1 MSIEMLDSLDLE
13 LPVLSGNLVELIQL
27 VSNDDCD
34 LGELSRRL
42 TLDPV
47 LSGRLL
53 RVANSPFFG
62 LQRRIGGVD
71 EAIMVV
77 GMANT
82 RGIVLSA
89 LLVENFKL
97 NTLDPLT
104 LNAYWRHSVGAATA
118 TRVIA
123 SETVLSPIMAF
134 TAGLMHDL
142 GRLVLMTK
150 FPERYQEI
158 LLTGS
163 VQGLHHYQIERAEW
177 GFDHAEVSRRLVES
191 WRLPQEVVDAVAV
204 HHDYEQTHSPLGM
217 VLAVADRY
225 SGAMEKNNP
234 DSFND
239 IPEALLGRIGLTR
252 QNLFDWFEPTCRRAA
267 MFIEMVQLA

>member
-1 MSIEMLDSLDLE
+1 MSIDALEALDLN
-13 LPVLSGNLVELIQL
+13 LPVLSGNLVDLIHL
-27 VSNDDCD
+27 VSSDDCD
-34 LGELSRRL
+34 LAELGQRL

-53 RVANSPFFG
+53 RIANSPFFG
-62 LQRRIGGVD
+62 LQRRIGGVE

-104 LNAYWRHSVGAATA
+104 LNGYWRHSVGAATA

-142 GRLVLMTK
+142 GRLILMTAY
-150 FPERYQEI
+150 PERYQEV
-158 LLTGS
+158 LLRGNLR
-163 VQGLHHYQIERAEW
+163 GLHHYELEREEW
-177 GFDHAEVSRRLVES
+177 GFDHAEVSRRLLES
-191 WRLPQEVVDAVAV
+191 WRLPTEVVEAVGM
-204 HHDYEQTHSPLGM
+204 HHDYEQTHSPLGT

-225 SGAMEKNNP
+225 AGAMEKNNP
-234 DSFND
+234 EVLAE
-239 IPEALLGRIGLTR
+239 IPDRLLTRIGLQK
-252 QNLFDWFEPTCRRAA
+252 QNLFDWFEPTSRRAA

>member
-1 MSIEMLDSLDLE
+1 
-13 LPVLSGNLVELIQL
+13 
-27 VSNDDCD
+27 
-34 LGELSRRL
+34 
-42 TLDPV
+42 
-47 LSGRLL
+47 
-53 RVANSPFFG
+53 
-62 LQRRIGGVD
+62 LQRKIGGVD

-104 LNAYWRHSVGAATA
+104 LNSYWRHSVGAATA

-142 GRLVLMTK
+142 GRLVLMTQ

-163 VQGLHHYQIERAEW
+163 VQGLRHHEIERAEW

-191 WRLPQEVVDAVAV
+191 WRLPAEVVEAVGM
-204 HHDYEQTHSPLGM
+204 HHNYEQTHSPLGT
-217 VLAVADRY
+217 VLAIADRY
-225 SGAMEKNNP
+225 ASAMENNNP
-234 DSFND
+234 EIFHD
-239 IPEALLGRIGLTR
+239 IPEALLTRIGLTR
-252 QNLFDWFEPTCRRAA
+252 DNLFAWFEPTCRRAA

>member
-1 MSIEMLDSLDLE
+1 MSAAALDALDLN

-27 VSNDDCD
+27 VSSDDCD
-34 LGELSRRL
+34 LGALSQRL

-62 LQRRIGGVD
+62 LQRRIGGVE

-123 SETVLSPIMAF
+123 SETVLSPILAF

-142 GRLVLMTK
+142 GRLILMTAE
-150 FPERYQEI
+150 PERYQEM
-158 LLTGS
+158 LLRGNLR
-163 VQGLHHYQIERAEW
+163 GLHHYEMERETF
-177 GFDHAEVSRRLVES
+177 GFDHAEVSRRLVEN
-191 WRLPQEVVDAVAV
+191 WRLPQDVVEAVGA
-204 HHDYEQTHSPLGM
+204 HHDYEQTHSPLGT

-225 SGAMEKNNP
+225 AGAMEKNSP
-234 DSFND
+234 DGFNE
-239 IPEALLGRIGLTR
+239 IPDALLTRIGLTR
-252 QNLFDWFEPTCRRAA
+252 DNLFAWFEPTSRRAA

>member
-1 MSIEMLDSLDLE
+1 MATDINLLE
-13 LPVLSGNLVELIQL
+13 TRLPVLSGNLIELIHM
-27 VSNDDCD
+27 
-34 LGELSRRL
+34 LGEDDFNVNDLAQRL

-71 EAIMVV
+71 EAIMVIGV
-77 GMANT
+77 ANT

-89 LLVENFKL
+89 LLVDNFKL
-97 NTLDPLT
+97 NSLDPMT
-104 LNAYWRHSVGAATA
+104 INAYWRHSVGAATA

-123 SETVLSPIMAF
+123 SETPLSPIIAF

-142 GRLVLMTK
+142 GRLVLMTNE
-150 FPERYQEI
+150 PERYQEM
-158 LLTGS
+158 LLQGNLR
-163 VQGLHHYQIERAEW
+163 GLHHYEIEREAF
-177 GFDHAEVSRRLVES
+177 GIDHAEVSRRLVEN
-191 WRLPQEVVDAVAV
+191 WRLPEVLVEAVAV
-204 HHDYEQTHSPLGM
+204 HHDYEQTHSLLGT

-225 SGAMEKNNP
+225 AGAMEKDDPESLNN
-234 DSFND
+234 
-239 IPEALLGRIGLTR
+239 IPEHLLQRIHLSKD
-252 QNLFDWFEPTCRRAA
+252 QLFAWFEPTQRRAG

>member
-1 MSIEMLDSLDLE
+1 MSLEMLDSLDLE

-34 LGELSRRL
+34 LGDLSRRL

-47 LSGRLL
+47 LTGRLL

-158 LLTGS
+158 LLTGN
-163 VQGLHHYQIERAEW
+163 VRGLHHYEMERAEW

-204 HHDYEQTHSPLGM
+204 HHDYAQTHSPLGM

-225 SGAMEKNNP
+225 SSAMEKNNP
-234 DSFND
+234 DSFNE
-239 IPEALLGRIGLTR
+239 IPEELLSRIGLTR